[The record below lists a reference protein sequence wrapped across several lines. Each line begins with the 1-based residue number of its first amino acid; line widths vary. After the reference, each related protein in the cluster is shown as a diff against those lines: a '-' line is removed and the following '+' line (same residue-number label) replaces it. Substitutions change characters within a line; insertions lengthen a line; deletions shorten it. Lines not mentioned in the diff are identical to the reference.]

1 VNEDPPHSVPQ
12 QEWVA
17 HYEQLRSDA
26 LNRGH
31 GISSGFGLAVFLRHG
46 TVAWMRA
53 CYRSLVTPPAREFAQ
68 AGSVS
73 GLPCDV
79 RTQAVLIL
87 AGILLGNRSEA
98 NRCKP
103 TCRR

>member
-31 GISSGFGLAVFLRHG
+31 SISSGFGLTVFLRHG

-53 CYRSLVTPPAREFAQ
+53 CSCAVTPPAREFAQ
-68 AGSVS
+68 PGSVS
-73 GLPCDV
+73 ELPCDV